1 MFQSQQPHKPETFG
15 YNPSVAA
22 GAVRQKI
29 AKTTIA
35 DASIRP
41 MDVKEAAQ
49 FLLLSEHEVIAL
61 ANDGLIAH
69 KYSKTLKKYFF
80 NLRGLSSF
88 CESLDDFGHLQE
100 SKRDYHVPENSPV
113 DCISSADNS
122 SHNKIDDS
130 NKAAEFSEVAFESKE
145 VSQLLTPQPEL
156 EKQFQF
162 IDTNNE
168 RALSRLNHLLTRN
181 KEQLSPL
188 LDEWTLSDKEYC
200 LARSFIE
207 YFKVKVVNVNN
218 KSPVEKRMDVRSA
231 HELTN
236 LFRENKFNL
245 RERLNSSDHKEA
257 VKLAAASLKEKLS
270 LLDIDF
276 SYLEHFQEQNFDL
289 WNEVY
294 RKAKRAVRD
303 KKSSTKQVEQR
314 SRKLAFFNYMFA
326 TTDLRNFSQEL
337 VEEIND
343 AIVLNGKQDSTR
355 NKYLIELRAIY
366 DELFAK
372 RLINENI
379 KVCSFQSGKRE
390 LIELS
395 TEQFTNFRDEYAR
408 CATEANL
415 LTFAFYSGVRKSN
428 ALEHICLSRMKLSD
442 IEDSTLR
449 NSSFIKVPALH
460 AKGNRIVTIHITKP
474 IKDAI
479 QSQLEYRR
487 KNNITHDNLF
497 ALNNS
502 GATIDLDM
510 KRWETALEKAGID
523 TTFRFHHFRH
533 NRAYQILLEGGT
545 FEEVRQLLGLASTKM
560 VATTYGHLDI
570 TQGALNVNEKA
581 ATN

>member
-1 MFQSQQPHKPETFG
+1 M
-15 YNPSVAA
+15 
-22 GAVRQKI
+22 
-29 AKTTIA
+29 
-35 DASIRP
+35 
-41 MDVKEAAQ
+41 
-49 FLLLSEHEVIAL
+49 
-61 ANDGLIAH
+61 
-69 KYSKTLKKYFF
+69 
-80 NLRGLSSF
+80 
-88 CESLDDFGHLQE
+88 
-100 SKRDYHVPENSPV
+100 
-113 DCISSADNS
+113 
-122 SHNKIDDS
+122 
-130 NKAAEFSEVAFESKE
+130 
-145 VSQLLTPQPEL
+145 
-156 EKQFQF
+156 
-162 IDTNNE
+162 
-168 RALSRLNHLLTRN
+168 SRLNHLLTRN

-188 LDEWTLSDKEYC
+188 LDEWTLSDKEFC

-207 YFKVKVVNVNN
+207 YFKVKVVNVDN
-218 KSPVEKRMDVRSA
+218 KNSMEKRMDLRSA
-231 HELTN
+231 HELRTP
-236 LFRENKFNL
+236 FKENNFNL
-245 RERLNSSDHKEA
+245 RERLKTSDYKEA
-257 VKLAAASLKEKLS
+257 VKLAAASLKVKLS

-276 SYLEHFQEQNFDL
+276 SYLVHFQEQNFDL

-294 RKAKRAVRD
+294 RKAKRSVRD
-303 KKSSTKQVEQR
+303 NKSSIKQVEQR

-415 LTFAFYSGVRKSN
+415 LTFAFYSGARKGN
-428 ALEHICLSRMKLSD
+428 TLNHICTSSMKLSD
-442 IEDSTLR
+442 IEDSTIR
-449 NSSFIKVPALH
+449 NSSFIKIPARH
-460 AKGNRIVTIHITKP
+460 AKGSRLITIHVTKALRE
-474 IKDAI
+474 AI
-479 QSQLEYRR
+479 ERQLEYRR

-497 ALNNS
+497 ALDNQ
-502 GATIDLDM
+502 GATIEFDM
-510 KRWETALEKAGID
+510 ARWEAALEKAGID

-545 FEEVRQLLGLASTKM
+545 FEDIQQLFGLASNKM
-560 VATTYGHLDI
+560 VATVYGHLDI

-581 ATN
+581 AAN

>member
-1 MFQSQQPHKPETFG
+1 MFQSQQPQNPETLG
-15 YNPSVAA
+15 YIPSVAA
-22 GAVRQKI
+22 GAVRQEI
-29 AKTTIA
+29 PKTTIA
-35 DASIRP
+35 ASPIRP
-41 MDVKEAAQ
+41 MSVKEAAQ

-61 ANDGLIAH
+61 ANDALIPH
-69 KYSKTLKKYFF
+69 TYSKTLKKYFF
-80 NLRGLSSF
+80 NWRGLSSF
-88 CESLDDFGHLQE
+88 CESLDNYGYLQKSKSDNHVTE
-100 SKRDYHVPENSPV
+100 SSPV
-113 DCISSADNS
+113 DCISSADNTPQ
-122 SHNKIDDS
+122 NKIDDS
-130 NKAAEFSEVAFESKE
+130 NRAAAFSEVALEPKE
-145 VSQLLTPQPEL
+145 VSLLPTSQPEL

-181 KEQLSPL
+181 KGQLSPL

-207 YFKVKVVNVNN
+207 YFKVKVVNVDN
-218 KSPVEKRMDVRSA
+218 KNPLEKRMDVRSA
-231 HELTN
+231 HELITP
-236 LFRENKFNL
+236 FKENNFNL
-245 RERLNSSDHKEA
+245 RKRLNTSDYKEA
-257 VKLAAASLKEKLS
+257 VKLAAASLKAKLS

-276 SYLEHFQEQNFDL
+276 SYLVHFQEQNFDL

-294 RKAKRAVRD
+294 RKAERLVRD
-303 KKSSTKQVEQR
+303 KKSSTNQVEQR
-314 SRKLAFFNYMFA
+314 SRKIAFFNYMFA

-355 NKYLIELRAIY
+355 NKYLIELRAVY

-415 LTFAFYSGVRKSN
+415 LTFAFHAGTRKSN
-428 ALEHICLSRMKLSD
+428 ALEHIFLSRMKLSD
-442 IEDSTLR
+442 IEDSTIR
-449 NSSFIKVPALH
+449 NSSFIKIPALH

-497 ALNNS
+497 ALDNQ
-502 GATIDLDM
+502 GATIEFDM
-510 KRWETALEKAGID
+510 TRWEAALKKARID
-523 TTFRFHHFRH
+523 STFRFHHFRH

-560 VATTYGHLDI
+560 VATVYGHIDI

>member
-1 MFQSQQPHKPETFG
+1 MFQSQQPHKPETLG

-22 GAVRQKI
+22 GAARQEI
-29 AKTTIA
+29 PNTTIA
-35 DASIRP
+35 ASSIRP
-41 MDVKEAAQ
+41 MGVKEAAQ

-61 ANDGLIAH
+61 ANDGFIAH
-69 KYSKTLKKYFF
+69 RYSKSLNKYFF

-88 CESLDDFGHLQE
+88 CESLDNCEHLQK
-100 SKRDYHVPENSPV
+100 SKRDYHVAETSTV

-130 NKAAEFSEVAFESKE
+130 NKAAEFSEVTFEPKE
-145 VSQLLTPQPEL
+145 ASQLPTPLPARI
-156 EKQFQF
+156 KQFQF
-162 IDTNNE
+162 ADTNNK
-168 RALSRLNHLLTRN
+168 RAFSRLNHLLTRN
-181 KEQLSPL
+181 KEELSPL
-188 LDEWTLSDKEYC
+188 LDEWSLSDKEFC

-207 YFKVKVVNVNN
+207 YFKVNVVNVNN
-218 KSPVEKRMDVRSA
+218 KDPQKKRMDLRSA
-231 HELTN
+231 DELAN

-355 NKYLIELRAIY
+355 NKYLIELRAVY

-379 KVCSFQSGKRE
+379 KVCSFQSGRRE

-415 LTFAFYSGVRKSN
+415 LTFAFYSGARKGN
-428 ALEHICLSRMKLSD
+428 TLKHICTSSMKLSD
-442 IEDSTLR
+442 IEDSTIR
-449 NSSFIKVPALH
+449 NSSFIKIPARH
-460 AKGNRIVTIHITKP
+460 AKGSRLITIHVTKALREV
-474 IKDAI
+474 IER
-479 QSQLEYRR
+479 QLEYRR

-497 ALNNS
+497 ALDNT
-502 GATIDLDM
+502 GATIEFDM
-510 KRWETALEKAGID
+510 TRWEAALEKAGID
-523 TTFRFHHFRH
+523 KTFRFHHFRH

-545 FEEVRQLLGLASTKM
+545 FGDIKQLFGLASDKM
-560 VATTYGHLDI
+560 VATVYGHLDI

-581 ATN
+581 AAN

>member
-1 MFQSQQPHKPETFG
+1 M
-15 YNPSVAA
+15 
-22 GAVRQKI
+22 
-29 AKTTIA
+29 
-35 DASIRP
+35 
-41 MDVKEAAQ
+41 
-49 FLLLSEHEVIAL
+49 
-61 ANDGLIAH
+61 
-69 KYSKTLKKYFF
+69 
-80 NLRGLSSF
+80 
-88 CESLDDFGHLQE
+88 
-100 SKRDYHVPENSPV
+100 
-113 DCISSADNS
+113 
-122 SHNKIDDS
+122 
-130 NKAAEFSEVAFESKE
+130 
-145 VSQLLTPQPEL
+145 
-156 EKQFQF
+156 
-162 IDTNNE
+162 
-168 RALSRLNHLLTRN
+168 LTRN
-181 KEQLSPL
+181 KEELSSL
-188 LDEWTLSDKEYC
+188 LDEWSLLDKEFC

-207 YFKVKVVNVNN
+207 YFKVNVVNVNN
-218 KSPVEKRMDVRSA
+218 KDPQKKRMDLRSA
-231 HELTN
+231 DELAN

-314 SRKLAFFNYMFA
+314 SRKLAFFNSMFA

-355 NKYLIELRAIY
+355 NKYLIELRAVY

-395 TEQFTNFRDEYAR
+395 TEQFTNFRDEDAR
-408 CATEANL
+408 CATEENL
-415 LTFAFYSGVRKSN
+415 LTFAFYAGTRKGN
-428 ALEHICLSRMKLSD
+428 TLNHICTSSMKLSD
-442 IEDSTLR
+442 IEDSTIR
-449 NSSFIKVPALH
+449 NSSFIKIPARH
-460 AKGNRIVTIHITKP
+460 AKGSRLITIHVTKALREV
-474 IKDAI
+474 IER
-479 QSQLEYRR
+479 QLEYRR

-497 ALNNS
+497 ALDNT
-502 GATIDLDM
+502 GATIEFDM
-510 KRWETALEKAGID
+510 TRWEAALEKAGID
-523 TTFRFHHFRH
+523 KTFRFHHFRH

-545 FEEVRQLLGLASTKM
+545 FGDIKQIFGLASDKM
-560 VATTYGHLDI
+560 VATVYGHLDI

-581 ATN
+581 AAN

>member
-1 MFQSQQPHKPETFG
+1 MFQSQQLHKPETFG

-22 GAVRQKI
+22 GAVRQEI
-29 AKTTIA
+29 PKTFA

-100 SKRDYHVPENSPV
+100 SKSDYHVAETSTV

-130 NKAAEFSEVAFESKE
+130 NRAAEFSEVAFEPKE
-145 VSQLLTPQPEL
+145 VSQLPTPQPEL

-162 IDTNNE
+162 TDTNNE

-207 YFKVKVVNVNN
+207 YFKVKVVNVDSKN
-218 KSPVEKRMDVRSA
+218 PLEKRMDVRSA
-231 HELTN
+231 HELITP
-236 LFRENKFNL
+236 FKENKFNL
-245 RERLNSSDHKEA
+245 RERLNTSDYKEA
-257 VKLAAASLKEKLS
+257 VKLAAANLKAKLS

-276 SYLEHFQEQNFDL
+276 SCLVHFQEQNFDL

-294 RKAKRAVRD
+294 RKSKRAVRD
-303 KKSSTKQVEQR
+303 KKSSTNQVEQR

-355 NKYLIELRAIY
+355 NKYLIELRAVY

-379 KVCSFQSGKRE
+379 KVCSFQSGTRE

-415 LTFAFYSGVRKSN
+415 LTFAFYSGARKGN
-428 ALEHICLSRMKLSD
+428 TLNHICTSSMKLSD
-442 IEDSTLR
+442 IEDSTIR
-449 NSSFIKVPALH
+449 NSSFIKIPARH
-460 AKGNRIVTIHITKP
+460 AKGSRLITIHVTKALRE
-474 IKDAI
+474 AI
-479 QSQLEYRR
+479 ERQLEYRR

-497 ALNNS
+497 ALDNQ
-502 GATIDLDM
+502 GATIEFDM
-510 KRWETALEKAGID
+510 ARWEAALEKAGID

-545 FEEVRQLLGLASTKM
+545 FEDIQQLFGLASTKM
-560 VATTYGHLDI
+560 VATVYGHLDI

-581 ATN
+581 AAN

>member
-22 GAVRQKI
+22 GAVRQEI
-29 AKTTIA
+29 PKTTVA

-41 MDVKEAAQ
+41 MGLKEAAQ

-69 KYSKTLKKYFF
+69 KYSKTLNKYFF

-88 CESLDDFGHLQE
+88 CESLDDFGHRQE

-207 YFKVKVVNVNN
+207 YFKVNVVNVNN
-218 KSPVEKRMDVRSA
+218 KDPQKKRMDLRSA
-231 HELTN
+231 DELAN

-245 RERLNSSDHKEA
+245 RERLSSSDHKEA
-257 VKLAAASLKEKLS
+257 VKLAAASLKEKLT

-314 SRKLAFFNYMFA
+314 SRKIAFFNYMFA

-355 NKYLIELRAIY
+355 NKYLIELRAVY

-379 KVCSFQSGKRE
+379 KVCSFQSGTRE
-390 LIELS
+390 
-395 TEQFTNFRDEYAR
+395 
-408 CATEANL
+408 C
-415 LTFAFYSGVRKSN
+415 
-428 ALEHICLSRMKLSD
+428 
-442 IEDSTLR
+442 
-449 NSSFIKVPALH
+449 
-460 AKGNRIVTIHITKP
+460 NRSP
-474 IKDAI
+474 GP
-479 QSQLEYRR
+479 Y
-487 KNNITHDNLF
+487 
-497 ALNNS
+497 
-502 GATIDLDM
+502 
-510 KRWETALEKAGID
+510 
-523 TTFRFHHFRH
+523 
-533 NRAYQILLEGGT
+533 
-545 FEEVRQLLGLASTKM
+545 
-560 VATTYGHLDI
+560 
-570 TQGALNVNEKA
+570 
-581 ATN
+581 

>member
-1 MFQSQQPHKPETFG
+1 MFQSQQSHKPETLG
-15 YNPSVAA
+15 YIPSVAA
-22 GAVRQKI
+22 GAVRQEI
-29 AKTTIA
+29 PKTTVA

-41 MDVKEAAQ
+41 MGLKEAAQ

-69 KYSKTLKKYFF
+69 KYSKTLNKYFF

-88 CESLDDFGHLQE
+88 CESLANFGHLQE
-100 SKRDYHVPENSPV
+100 SKSDYHVADTSTV
-113 DCISSADNS
+113 DCIATADNS
-122 SHNKIDDS
+122 SQSKIDDS
-130 NKAAEFSEVAFESKE
+130 NRAADLSELTFEQKE
-145 VSQLLTPQPEL
+145 ESQQPAPQPDL

-162 IDTNNE
+162 IDSNNE

-188 LDEWTLSDKEYC
+188 LDEWTLSDKEFC

-207 YFKVKVVNVNN
+207 YFKVNVVNVNN
-218 KSPVEKRMDVRSA
+218 KDPQKKRMDLRSA
-231 HELTN
+231 DELAN

-257 VKLAAASLKEKLS
+257 VKLAAANLKEKLS

-294 RKAKRAVRD
+294 RKAKRLVRD

>member
-1 MFQSQQPHKPETFG
+1 LFQSQQPHKPETLG

-22 GAVRQKI
+22 GAARQEI
-29 AKTTIA
+29 PNTTIA
-35 DASIRP
+35 ASSIRP
-41 MDVKEAAQ
+41 MGVKEAAQ

-61 ANDGLIAH
+61 ANDGLVAH
-69 KYSKTLKKYFF
+69 TYSKTLKKYFF

-88 CESLDDFGHLQE
+88 CESLANFGHLQE
-100 SKRDYHVPENSPV
+100 SKSDYHVAETSTV

-130 NKAAEFSEVAFESKE
+130 NRAAEFSEVAFEPKE
-145 VSQLLTPQPEL
+145 VSQLPTPQPEL

-188 LDEWTLSDKEYC
+188 LDEWTLSDKEFC

-207 YFKVKVVNVNN
+207 YFEVKVVNVDN
-218 KSPVEKRMDVRSA
+218 KSPLEKRMDVRSA
-231 HELTN
+231 HELITP
-236 LFRENKFNL
+236 FKENNFNL
-245 RERLNSSDHKEA
+245 RERLHTSNYKEA
-257 VKLAAASLKEKLS
+257 VKLAAASLKAKLS

-276 SYLEHFQEQNFDL
+276 SYLVHFQEQNFDL

-337 VEEIND
+337 VEDIND

-415 LTFAFYSGVRKSN
+415 LTFAFYSGARKGN
-428 ALEHICLSRMKLSD
+428 TLNHICISSMKLSD
-442 IEDSTLR
+442 IEDLTIR
-449 NSSFIKVPALH
+449 NSSFIKIPARH
-460 AKGNRIVTIHITKP
+460 AKGSRLITIHVTKALREV
-474 IKDAI
+474 IER
-479 QSQLEYRR
+479 QLEYRR

-497 ALNNS
+497 ALDDT
-502 GATIDLDM
+502 GTTIEFDM
-510 KRWETALEKAGID
+510 TKWVEALEKAGID

-533 NRAYQILLEGGT
+533 NRAYQILLEGGK
-545 FEEVRQLLGLASTKM
+545 FEDIQQLFGLASTKM
-560 VATTYGHLDI
+560 VATVYGHLDI

-581 ATN
+581 AAN

>member
-1 MFQSQQPHKPETFG
+1 MFQPQQPHNSETLG
-15 YNPSVAA
+15 YIPSVAA
-22 GAVRQKI
+22 VAVRQEI
-29 AKTTIA
+29 PKTTIA
-35 DASIRP
+35 ASPIRP
-41 MDVKEAAQ
+41 MSVKEAAQ
-49 FLLLSEHEVIAL
+49 FLLLSEHEVINL

-69 KYSKTLKKYFF
+69 KYSKSLKKYFF
-80 NLRGLSSF
+80 NVRGLSSF
-88 CESLDDFGHLQE
+88 CESLDNYGHIKE
-100 SKRDYHVPENSPV
+100 RKSDNHVAENSTV
-113 DCISSADNS
+113 ECISSAAN
-122 SHNKIDDS
+122 NPRCKIDDT
-130 NKAAEFSEVAFESKE
+130 NRAADLSEITFEQKE
-145 VSQLLTPQPEL
+145 KSQLGL

-207 YFKVKVVNVNN
+207 YFKVKVVNVDN
-218 KSPVEKRMDVRSA
+218 KNPLEKRMDVRSA
-231 HELTN
+231 HELITP
-236 LFRENKFNL
+236 FKENNFNL
-245 RERLNSSDHKEA
+245 RERLNTSDYKEA
-257 VKLAAASLKEKLS
+257 VKLAAASLKAKLS

-276 SYLEHFQEQNFDL
+276 SYLVHFQEQNFDL

-294 RKAKRAVRD
+294 RKAERLVRD
-303 KKSSTKQVEQR
+303 KKSSTNQVEQR
-314 SRKLAFFNYMFA
+314 SRRIAFFNYMFA
-326 TTDLRNFSQEL
+326 TTDLRSFSQEL

-355 NKYLIELRAIY
+355 NKYLIELRAVY

-415 LTFAFYSGVRKSN
+415 LTFAFHAGARKSN
-428 ALEHICLSRMKLSD
+428 ALEHIFLSRMKLSD
-442 IEDSTLR
+442 IEDSTIR
-449 NSSFIKVPALH
+449 NSSFIKIPALH

-497 ALNNS
+497 ALDNQ
-502 GATIDLDM
+502 GATIEFDM
-510 KRWETALEKAGID
+510 TRWEAALKKARID
-523 TTFRFHHFRH
+523 STFRFHHFRH

-560 VATTYGHLDI
+560 VATVYGHIDI

>member
-1 MFQSQQPHKPETFG
+1 MFQSQQFYKQDALG
-15 YNPSVAA
+15 YIPSVAA
-22 GAVRQKI
+22 GAVRQEIPETKV
-29 AKTTIA
+29 A
-35 DASIRP
+35 DALIRP
-41 MDVKEAAQ
+41 MGLKEAAQ

-69 KYSKTLKKYFF
+69 KYSKTLNKYFF

-88 CESLDDFGHLQE
+88 CESLDSCGHLQE
-100 SKRDYHVPENSPV
+100 SKSDYHLAETSTV
-113 DCISSADNS
+113 DCIATADNS
-122 SHNKIDDS
+122 SQSKIDDS
-130 NKAAEFSEVAFESKE
+130 NRAAEFSEVAFEPKE
-145 VSQLLTPQPEL
+145 VSQQPAPQPEL

-162 IDTNNE
+162 TDSNNE

-188 LDEWTLSDKEYC
+188 LDEWTLSDKEFC

-207 YFKVKVVNVNN
+207 YFKVKVVNVDN
-218 KSPVEKRMDVRSA
+218 KSPLEKRMDVRSA
-231 HELTN
+231 HELITP
-236 LFRENKFNL
+236 FKENNFNL
-245 RERLNSSDHKEA
+245 RERLHTSDYKEA
-257 VKLAAASLKEKLS
+257 VKLAAASLKAKLS
-270 LLDIDF
+270 LLNIDF
-276 SYLEHFQEQNFDL
+276 SYLVHFQEQNFDL

-294 RKAKRAVRD
+294 RKAKRLVRD
-303 KKSSTKQVEQR
+303 KKSSTNQVEQR
-314 SRKLAFFNYMFA
+314 SRKIAFFNYMFA

-355 NKYLIELRAIY
+355 NKYLIELRAVY

-415 LTFAFYSGVRKSN
+415 LTFAFYAGTRKSN
-428 ALEHICLSRMKLSD
+428 TLNHICTSSMKLSD
-442 IEDSTLR
+442 IEDSTIR
-449 NSSFIKVPALH
+449 SSSFIKVPALH
-460 AKGNRIVTIHITKP
+460 AKGNRIITIHITKP

-487 KNNITHDNLF
+487 KNNVTHDNLF
-497 ALNNS
+497 ALDNT
-502 GATIDLDM
+502 GATIEFDM
-510 KRWETALEKAGID
+510 KRWEAALEKAGID
-523 TTFRFHHFRH
+523 STFRFHHFRH

-570 TQGALNVNEKA
+570 TQGALKVNEKA
-581 ATN
+581 AAN

>member
-1 MFQSQQPHKPETFG
+1 MFQSQQSHKPETLG
-15 YNPSVAA
+15 YIPSVAA
-22 GAVRQKI
+22 GAVRQEI
-29 AKTTIA
+29 PKTTVA

-41 MDVKEAAQ
+41 MGLKEAAQ

-69 KYSKTLKKYFF
+69 KYSKTLNKYFF

-88 CESLDDFGHLQE
+88 CESLANFGHLQE

-130 NKAAEFSEVAFESKE
+130 NKAADLSELTFEQKE
-145 VSQLLTPQPEL
+145 ESQQPAPQPEL

-181 KEQLSPL
+181 REELSPL

-207 YFKVKVVNVNN
+207 YFKVKVVNVDN
-218 KSPVEKRMDVRSA
+218 KNPLEKRMDVRSA
-231 HELTN
+231 NELTN

-245 RERLNSSDHKEA
+245 RERLNTSDYKEA
-257 VKLAAASLKEKLS
+257 VKIAAASLKDKLS
-270 LLDIDF
+270 QIGINF
-276 SYLEHFQEQNFDL
+276 SYLIHFQEQNFDL

-294 RKAKRAVRD
+294 RKAERLVRD
-303 KKSSTKQVEQR
+303 KKSSAKQVEQR
-314 SRKLAFFNYMFA
+314 SRKIAFFNYMFA

-343 AIVLNGKQDSTR
+343 AIVLNGKKDSTR

-395 TEQFTNFRDEYAR
+395 TKQFTKFRDEYAR

-415 LTFAFYSGVRKSN
+415 LSFAFYSGARKGN
-428 ALEHICLSRMKLSD
+428 TLNHICTSSMKLSD
-442 IEDSTLR
+442 IEDLTIR
-449 NSSFIKVPALH
+449 NSSFIKIPARH
-460 AKGNRIVTIHITKP
+460 AKGSRLITIHVTKALREV
-474 IKDAI
+474 IER
-479 QSQLEYRR
+479 QLEYRR

-497 ALNNS
+497 ALDDT
-502 GATIDLDM
+502 GTTIEFDM
-510 KRWETALEKAGID
+510 TKWVEALEKAGID

-545 FEEVRQLLGLASTKM
+545 FEDIQQLFGLASNKM
-560 VATTYGHLDI
+560 VATVYGHLDI

-581 ATN
+581 AAN

>member
-1 MFQSQQPHKPETFG
+1 MFQSQQSHKPETLG
-15 YNPSVAA
+15 YIPSVAA
-22 GAVRQKI
+22 GAVRQEI
-29 AKTTIA
+29 PKTTVA

-41 MDVKEAAQ
+41 MGLKEAAQ

-69 KYSKTLKKYFF
+69 KYSKTLNKYFF

-88 CESLDDFGHLQE
+88 CESLGNYGHLQE
-100 SKRDYHVPENSPV
+100 SKSDYHVTETSTV

-130 NKAAEFSEVAFESKE
+130 NRAAEFSEVAFEPKK
-145 VSQLLTPQPEL
+145 VSQLPTPQPEL

-181 KEQLSPL
+181 REELSPL

-207 YFKVKVVNVNN
+207 YFKVKVVNVDN
-218 KSPVEKRMDVRSA
+218 KNPLEKRMDVRSA
-231 HELTN
+231 NELTN

-245 RERLNSSDHKEA
+245 RERLNTSDYKEA
-257 VKLAAASLKEKLS
+257 VKIAAASLKDKLS
-270 LLDIDF
+270 QIGINF
-276 SYLEHFQEQNFDL
+276 SYLIHFQEQNFDL

-294 RKAKRAVRD
+294 RKAERLVRD
-303 KKSSTKQVEQR
+303 KKSSAKQVEQR
-314 SRKLAFFNYMFA
+314 SRKIAFFNYMFA

-343 AIVLNGKQDSTR
+343 AIVLNGKKDSTR

-395 TEQFTNFRDEYAR
+395 TKQFTKFRDEYAR

-415 LTFAFYSGVRKSN
+415 LSFAFYSGARKGN
-428 ALEHICLSRMKLSD
+428 TLNHICTSSMKLSD
-442 IEDSTLR
+442 IEDLTIR
-449 NSSFIKVPALH
+449 NSSFIKIPARH
-460 AKGNRIVTIHITKP
+460 AKGSRLITIHVTKALREV
-474 IKDAI
+474 IER
-479 QSQLEYRR
+479 QLEYRR

-497 ALNNS
+497 ALDDT
-502 GATIDLDM
+502 GTTIEFDM
-510 KRWETALEKAGID
+510 TKWVEALEKAGID

-545 FEEVRQLLGLASTKM
+545 FEDIQQLFGLASNKM
-560 VATTYGHLDI
+560 VATVYGHLDI

-581 ATN
+581 AAN

>member
-1 MFQSQQPHKPETFG
+1 
-15 YNPSVAA
+15 
-22 GAVRQKI
+22 
-29 AKTTIA
+29 
-35 DASIRP
+35 
-41 MDVKEAAQ
+41 
-49 FLLLSEHEVIAL
+49 
-61 ANDGLIAH
+61 
-69 KYSKTLKKYFF
+69 
-80 NLRGLSSF
+80 
-88 CESLDDFGHLQE
+88 
-100 SKRDYHVPENSPV
+100 
-113 DCISSADNS
+113 
-122 SHNKIDDS
+122 
-130 NKAAEFSEVAFESKE
+130 
-145 VSQLLTPQPEL
+145 
-156 EKQFQF
+156 
-162 IDTNNE
+162 
-168 RALSRLNHLLTRN
+168 LSRLNHLLTRN
-181 KEQLSPL
+181 KGQLSPL

-207 YFKVKVVNVNN
+207 YFKVKVVNVDN
-218 KSPVEKRMDVRSA
+218 KNPLEKRMDVRSA
-231 HELTN
+231 HELITP
-236 LFRENKFNL
+236 FKENNFNL
-245 RERLNSSDHKEA
+245 RKRLNTSDYKEA
-257 VKLAAASLKEKLS
+257 VKLAAASLKAKLS

-276 SYLEHFQEQNFDL
+276 SYLVHFQEQNFDL

-294 RKAKRAVRD
+294 RKAERLVRD
-303 KKSSTKQVEQR
+303 KKSSTNQVEQR
-314 SRKLAFFNYMFA
+314 SRKIAFFNYMFA

-355 NKYLIELRAIY
+355 NKYLIELRAVY

-408 CATEANL
+408 CATETNL
-415 LTFAFYSGVRKSN
+415 LTFAFHAGTRKSN
-428 ALEHICLSRMKLSD
+428 ALEHIFLSRMKLSD
-442 IEDSTLR
+442 IEDSTIR
-449 NSSFIKVPALH
+449 NSSFIKIPALH

-497 ALNNS
+497 ALDNQ
-502 GATIDLDM
+502 GATIEFDM
-510 KRWETALEKAGID
+510 TRWEAALKKARID
-523 TTFRFHHFRH
+523 STFRFHHFRH

-560 VATTYGHLDI
+560 VATVYGHIDI

>member
-35 DASIRP
+35 DPSIRP

-69 KYSKTLKKYFF
+69 KYSKTLNKYFF

-88 CESLDDFGHLQE
+88 CESLDNYGHLQE
-100 SKRDYHVPENSPV
+100 SKSDYHVAETSTV

-130 NKAAEFSEVAFESKE
+130 NKAAEFSEVAFEPKK
-145 VSQLLTPQPEL
+145 VSQLPTPQPEL

-207 YFKVKVVNVNN
+207 YFKVKVVNVDN
-218 KSPVEKRMDVRSA
+218 KSPLEKRMDVRSA
-231 HELTN
+231 HELITP
-236 LFRENKFNL
+236 FKENNFNL
-245 RERLNSSDHKEA
+245 RERLNTSDYKEA
-257 VKLAAASLKEKLS
+257 VKLAAASLKTKLS

-276 SYLEHFQEQNFDL
+276 SYLVHFQEQNFDL

-460 AKGNRIVTIHITKP
+460 AKGNRIITIHITKP

>member
-1 MFQSQQPHKPETFG
+1 MFQSQQSHKPETLG
-15 YNPSVAA
+15 YIPSVAA
-22 GAVRQKI
+22 GAVRQEI
-29 AKTTIA
+29 PKTTVA

-41 MDVKEAAQ
+41 MGLKEAAQ

-69 KYSKTLKKYFF
+69 KYSKTLNKYFF

-88 CESLDDFGHLQE
+88 CESLANFGHLQE
-100 SKRDYHVPENSPV
+100 SKRDYHVPENSPD

-130 NKAAEFSEVAFESKE
+130 NKAADLSELTFEQKE
-145 VSQLLTPQPEL
+145 ESQQPAPQPEL

-162 IDTNNE
+162 TDSNNE

-188 LDEWTLSDKEYC
+188 LDEWTLSDKEFC

-207 YFKVKVVNVNN
+207 YFKVNVVNVNN
-218 KSPVEKRMDVRSA
+218 KDPQKKRMDLRSA
-231 HELTN
+231 DELAN

-245 RERLNSSDHKEA
+245 RERLNSSDYKEA
-257 VKLAAASLKEKLS
+257 VKLAAASLKAKLS
-270 LLDIDF
+270 LLGIDF
-276 SYLEHFQEQNFDL
+276 SYLVHFQAQNFDL

-294 RKAKRAVRD
+294 RKAERLVRD
-303 KKSSTKQVEQR
+303 KKSSAKQVEQR
-314 SRKLAFFNYMFA
+314 SRKIAFFNYMFA

-343 AIVLNGKQDSTR
+343 AIVLKGKQDSTR
-355 NKYLIELRAIY
+355 NKYLIELRAVY

-379 KVCSFQSGKRE
+379 KVCSFQSAKRE

-395 TEQFTNFRDEYAR
+395 TEQFTNFCDEYAR

-428 ALEHICLSRMKLSD
+428 TLEHISLSRMKLSD
-442 IEDSTLR
+442 IEDSTIR
-449 NSSFIKVPALH
+449 NSSFIKIPARH
-460 AKGNRIVTIHITKP
+460 AKGSRLITIHITKP

-497 ALNNS
+497 ALDDQ
-502 GATIDLDM
+502 GATIEFDM
-510 KRWETALEKAGID
+510 KRWEAALEKAGID
-523 TTFRFHHFRH
+523 STFRFHHFRH

-570 TQGALNVNEKA
+570 TQGALKVNEKA
-581 ATN
+581 AAN

>member
-1 MFQSQQPHKPETFG
+1 MFQSQQPHKPETLG

-22 GAVRQKI
+22 GAARQEI
-29 AKTTIA
+29 PNTTIA
-35 DASIRP
+35 ANSIRP
-41 MDVKEAAQ
+41 MGVKEAAQ

-61 ANDGLIAH
+61 ANDGLVAH

-80 NLRGLSSF
+80 NLRALTSF
-88 CESLDDFGHLQE
+88 CESLDNYGHLQE
-100 SKRDYHVPENSPV
+100 SKSDYHVTETSTV

-130 NKAAEFSEVAFESKE
+130 NRAAEFSEVAFEPKE
-145 VSQLLTPQPEL
+145 VSQLPTPQPEL

-181 KEQLSPL
+181 REELSPL

-207 YFKVKVVNVNN
+207 YFKVKVVNVDN
-218 KSPVEKRMDVRSA
+218 KNPLEKRMDVRSA
-231 HELTN
+231 NELTN

-245 RERLNSSDHKEA
+245 RERLNTSDYKEA
-257 VKLAAASLKEKLS
+257 VKIAAASLKDKLS
-270 LLDIDF
+270 QIGINF
-276 SYLEHFQEQNFDL
+276 SYLIHFQEQNFDL

-294 RKAKRAVRD
+294 RKAERLVRD
-303 KKSSTKQVEQR
+303 KKSSAKQVEQR
-314 SRKLAFFNYMFA
+314 SRKIAFFNYMFA

-343 AIVLNGKQDSTR
+343 AIVLNGKKDSTR

-395 TEQFTNFRDEYAR
+395 TKQFTKFRDEYAR

-415 LTFAFYSGVRKSN
+415 LSFAFYSGARKGN
-428 ALEHICLSRMKLSD
+428 TLNHICTSSMKLSD
-442 IEDSTLR
+442 IEDLTIR
-449 NSSFIKVPALH
+449 NSSFIKIPARH
-460 AKGNRIVTIHITKP
+460 AKGSRLITIHVTKALREV
-474 IKDAI
+474 IER
-479 QSQLEYRR
+479 QLEYRR

-497 ALNNS
+497 ALDDT
-502 GATIDLDM
+502 GTTIEFDM
-510 KRWETALEKAGID
+510 TKWVEALEKAGID

-545 FEEVRQLLGLASTKM
+545 FEDIQQLFGLVSNKM
-560 VATTYGHLDI
+560 VATVYGHLDI
-570 TQGALNVNEKA
+570 AQGALNVNEKA
-581 ATN
+581 AAN

>member
-1 MFQSQQPHKPETFG
+1 MFQSQQSHKPETLG
-15 YNPSVAA
+15 YIPSVAA
-22 GAVRQKI
+22 GAVRQEI
-29 AKTTIA
+29 PKTTVA

-41 MDVKEAAQ
+41 MGLKEAAQ

-69 KYSKTLKKYFF
+69 KYSKTLNKYFF

-88 CESLDDFGHLQE
+88 CESLGNYGHLQE
-100 SKRDYHVPENSPV
+100 SKSDYHVTETSTV

-130 NKAAEFSEVAFESKE
+130 NRAAEFSEVAFEPKK
-145 VSQLLTPQPEL
+145 VSQLPTPQPEL

-181 KEQLSPL
+181 REELSPL

-207 YFKVKVVNVNN
+207 YFKVKVVNVDN
-218 KSPVEKRMDVRSA
+218 KNPLEKRMDVRSA
-231 HELTN
+231 NELTN

-245 RERLNSSDHKEA
+245 RERLNTSDYKEA
-257 VKLAAASLKEKLS
+257 VKIAAASLKDKLS
-270 LLDIDF
+270 QIGINF
-276 SYLEHFQEQNFDL
+276 SYLIHFQEQNFDL

-294 RKAKRAVRD
+294 RKAERLVRD
-303 KKSSTKQVEQR
+303 KKSSAKQVEQR
-314 SRKLAFFNYMFA
+314 SRKIAFFNYMFA

-337 VEEIND
+337 VEDIND

-415 LTFAFYSGVRKSN
+415 LTFAFYSGARKGN
-428 ALEHICLSRMKLSD
+428 TLNHICISSMKLSD
-442 IEDSTLR
+442 IEDSTIR
-449 NSSFIKVPALH
+449 NSSFIKIPARH
-460 AKGNRIVTIHITKP
+460 AKGSRLITIHVTKALRE
-474 IKDAI
+474 AI
-479 QSQLEYRR
+479 ERQFEYRR

-497 ALNNS
+497 ALDNQ
-502 GATIDLDM
+502 GATIEFDM
-510 KRWETALEKAGID
+510 ARWEAALEKAGID

-545 FEEVRQLLGLASTKM
+545 FEDIQQLFGLASNKM
-560 VATTYGHLDI
+560 VATVYGHLDI

-581 ATN
+581 AAN

>member
-1 MFQSQQPHKPETFG
+1 MFQSQQPQNPETLG
-15 YNPSVAA
+15 YIPSVAA
-22 GAVRQKI
+22 GAVRQEI
-29 AKTTIA
+29 PKTTIA
-35 DASIRP
+35 ASPIRP
-41 MDVKEAAQ
+41 MSVKEAAQ

-61 ANDGLIAH
+61 ANDALIPH
-69 KYSKTLKKYFF
+69 TYSKTLKKYFF
-80 NLRGLSSF
+80 NWRGLSSF
-88 CESLDDFGHLQE
+88 CESLDNYGYLQKSKSDNHVTE
-100 SKRDYHVPENSPV
+100 SSPV
-113 DCISSADNS
+113 DCISSADNTPQ
-122 SHNKIDDS
+122 NKIDDS
-130 NKAAEFSEVAFESKE
+130 NRAAAFSEVALEPKE
-145 VSQLLTPQPEL
+145 VSLLPTSQPEL

-181 KEQLSPL
+181 KGQLSPL

-207 YFKVKVVNVNN
+207 YFKVKVVNVDN
-218 KSPVEKRMDVRSA
+218 KNPLEKRMDMRSA
-231 HELTN
+231 HELITP
-236 LFRENKFNL
+236 FKENNFNL
-245 RERLNSSDHKEA
+245 RKRLNTSDYKEA
-257 VKLAAASLKEKLS
+257 VKLAAASLKAKLS

-276 SYLEHFQEQNFDL
+276 SYLVHFQEQNFDL

-294 RKAKRAVRD
+294 RKAERLVRD
-303 KKSSTKQVEQR
+303 KKSSTNQVEQR
-314 SRKLAFFNYMFA
+314 SRKIAFFNYMFA

-355 NKYLIELRAIY
+355 NKYLIELRAVY

-408 CATEANL
+408 CATETNL
-415 LTFAFYSGVRKSN
+415 LTFAFHAGTRKSN
-428 ALEHICLSRMKLSD
+428 ALEHIFLSRMKLSD
-442 IEDSTLR
+442 IEDSTIR
-449 NSSFIKVPALH
+449 NSSFIKIPALH

-497 ALNNS
+497 ALDNQ
-502 GATIDLDM
+502 GATIEFDM
-510 KRWETALEKAGID
+510 TRWEAALKKARID
-523 TTFRFHHFRH
+523 STFRFHHFRH

-560 VATTYGHLDI
+560 VATVYGHIDI

>member
-1 MFQSQQPHKPETFG
+1 MFQSQQPHKPETLG

-22 GAVRQKI
+22 GAARQEI
-29 AKTTIA
+29 PNTTIA
-35 DASIRP
+35 ANSIRP
-41 MDVKEAAQ
+41 MGVKEAAQ

-61 ANDGLIAH
+61 ANDGLVAH

-80 NLRGLSSF
+80 NLRALTSF
-88 CESLDDFGHLQE
+88 CESLDNYGYLQE
-100 SKRDYHVPENSPV
+100 SKSDYHVTETSTV

-130 NKAAEFSEVAFESKE
+130 NRAAEFSEVAFEPKE
-145 VSQLLTPQPEL
+145 VSQLPTPQPEL

-181 KEQLSPL
+181 REELSPL

-207 YFKVKVVNVNN
+207 YFKVKVVNVDN
-218 KSPVEKRMDVRSA
+218 KNPLEKRMDVRSA
-231 HELTN
+231 NELTN
-236 LFRENKFNL
+236 LFRKNKFNL
-245 RERLNSSDHKEA
+245 RERLNTSDYKEA
-257 VKLAAASLKEKLS
+257 VKIAAASLKDKLS
-270 LLDIDF
+270 QIGINF
-276 SYLEHFQEQNFDL
+276 SYLIHFQEQNFDL

-294 RKAKRAVRD
+294 RKAERLVRD
-303 KKSSTKQVEQR
+303 KKSSAKQVEQR
-314 SRKLAFFNYMFA
+314 SRKIAFFNYMFA

-343 AIVLNGKQDSTR
+343 AIVLNGKKDSTR

-395 TEQFTNFRDEYAR
+395 TKQFTKFRDEYAR

-415 LTFAFYSGVRKSN
+415 LSFAFYSGARKGN
-428 ALEHICLSRMKLSD
+428 TLNHICTSSMKLSD
-442 IEDSTLR
+442 IEDLTIR
-449 NSSFIKVPALH
+449 NSSFIKIPARH
-460 AKGNRIVTIHITKP
+460 AKGSRLITIHVTKALREV
-474 IKDAI
+474 IER
-479 QSQLEYRR
+479 QLEYRK

-497 ALNNS
+497 ALDDT
-502 GATIDLDM
+502 GTTIEFDM
-510 KRWETALEKAGID
+510 TKWVEALEKAGID

-545 FEEVRQLLGLASTKM
+545 FEDIQQLFGLASNKM
-560 VATTYGHLDI
+560 VATVYGHLDI

-581 ATN
+581 AAN

>member
-1 MFQSQQPHKPETFG
+1 MFQSQQSHKPETLG
-15 YNPSVAA
+15 YIPSVAA
-22 GAVRQKI
+22 GAVRQEI
-29 AKTTIA
+29 PKTTVA

-41 MDVKEAAQ
+41 MGLKEAAQ

-69 KYSKTLKKYFF
+69 KYSKTLNKYFF

-88 CESLDDFGHLQE
+88 CESLDNYGHLQE
-100 SKRDYHVPENSPV
+100 SKSDYHVTETSTV

-130 NKAAEFSEVAFESKE
+130 NRAAEFSEVAFEPKK
-145 VSQLLTPQPEL
+145 VSQLPTPQPEL

-181 KEQLSPL
+181 REELSPL

-207 YFKVKVVNVNN
+207 YFKVKVVNVDN
-218 KSPVEKRMDVRSA
+218 KNPLEKRMDVRSA
-231 HELTN
+231 NELTN

-245 RERLNSSDHKEA
+245 RERLNTSDYKEA
-257 VKLAAASLKEKLS
+257 VKIAAASLKDKLS
-270 LLDIDF
+270 QIGINF
-276 SYLEHFQEQNFDL
+276 SYLVHFQEQNFDL

-337 VEEIND
+337 VEDIND

-415 LTFAFYSGVRKSN
+415 LTFAFYSGARKGN
-428 ALEHICLSRMKLSD
+428 TLNHICISSMKLSD
-442 IEDSTLR
+442 IEDLTIR
-449 NSSFIKVPALH
+449 NSSFIKIPARH
-460 AKGNRIVTIHITKP
+460 AKGSRLITIHVTKALREV
-474 IKDAI
+474 IER
-479 QSQLEYRR
+479 QLEYRR

-497 ALNNS
+497 ALDDT
-502 GATIDLDM
+502 GTTIEFDM
-510 KRWETALEKAGID
+510 TKWVEALEKAGID

-533 NRAYQILLEGGT
+533 NRAYQILLEGGK
-545 FEEVRQLLGLASTKM
+545 FEDIQQLFGLASTKM
-560 VATTYGHLDI
+560 VATVYGHLDI

-581 ATN
+581 AAN

>member
-1 MFQSQQPHKPETFG
+1 LFQSQQSHKPETLG
-15 YNPSVAA
+15 YIPSVAA
-22 GAVRQKI
+22 GAVRQEI
-29 AKTTIA
+29 PKTTVA

-41 MDVKEAAQ
+41 MGLKEAAQ

-69 KYSKTLKKYFF
+69 KYSKTLNKYFF

-88 CESLDDFGHLQE
+88 CESLANFGHLQE
-100 SKRDYHVPENSPV
+100 SKRDYHVPENSPD

-130 NKAAEFSEVAFESKE
+130 NKAADLSELTFEQKE
-145 VSQLLTPQPEL
+145 ESQQPAPQPEL

-162 IDTNNE
+162 TDSNNE

-188 LDEWTLSDKEYC
+188 LDEWTLSDKEFC

-207 YFKVKVVNVNN
+207 YFKVNVVNVNN
-218 KSPVEKRMDVRSA
+218 KDPQKKRMDLRSA
-231 HELTN
+231 DELAN

-245 RERLNSSDHKEA
+245 RERLNSSDYKEA
-257 VKLAAASLKEKLS
+257 VKLAAASLKAKLS
-270 LLDIDF
+270 LLGIDF
-276 SYLEHFQEQNFDL
+276 SYLVHFQAQNFDL

-294 RKAKRAVRD
+294 RKAERLVRD
-303 KKSSTKQVEQR
+303 KKSSAKQVEQR
-314 SRKLAFFNYMFA
+314 SRKIAFFNYMFA

-343 AIVLNGKQDSTR
+343 AIVLKGKQDSTR
-355 NKYLIELRAIY
+355 NKYLIELRAVY

-379 KVCSFQSGKRE
+379 KVCSFQSAKRE

-395 TEQFTNFRDEYAR
+395 TEQFTNFCDEYAR

-428 ALEHICLSRMKLSD
+428 TLEHISLSRMKLSD
-442 IEDSTLR
+442 IEDSTIR
-449 NSSFIKVPALH
+449 NSSFIKIPARH
-460 AKGNRIVTIHITKP
+460 AKGSRLITIHITKP

-497 ALNNS
+497 ALDDQ
-502 GATIDLDM
+502 GATIEFDM
-510 KRWETALEKAGID
+510 KRWEASLEKAGID
-523 TTFRFHHFRH
+523 STFRFHHFRH

-545 FEEVRQLLGLASTKM
+545 FGEVRQLLGLASTKM

-570 TQGALNVNEKA
+570 TQGALKVNEKA
-581 ATN
+581 AAN